1 MKSVKVL
8 VLVITVGMIFFVA
21 CSGPSRPQGRVEIP
35 QLESLETS
43 EGSAGMKV
51 TAEGYGLTHEE
62 AVRDA
67 LLKAVQEAVGFTL
80 TGRTVVSNY
89 TLLDK
94 TSFARVKGYVK
105 HYRVTMESTMQTG
118 IVEVKVEAWVSQSIE
133 EDVTEL
139 IRMMNKPRVGVLV
152 LDERGG
158 LCETAVTAVSKVLT
172 DKGFYVVA
180 PKLHDGLQLP
190 SFDDLTPAEV
200 LSLGEELDVDM
211 LIFGRVATSDLG
223 DVLGY
228 GFKSSRSSLRL
239 QAYWVGSQEL
249 VVSRSGEVGAADI
262 SQTVAREKSIQQVAE
277 TVTTV
282 FVEDLLG
289 KWLEMSG
296 SGFTVRF
303 VLTGLDYDTYQKL
316 RERLSYTQF
325 VAGVYPREYDAN
337 RGRAVFDV
345 DLVGSP
351 EWVLRSLEASLGLH
365 FEVKKMNLT
374 KVIAEVE
381 RGW

>member
-1 MKSVKVL
+1 
-8 VLVITVGMIFFVA
+8 MIYFVA
-21 CSGPSRPQGRVEIP
+21 CSGPSSSQGRVELP
-35 QLESLETS
+35 QLEGLETPES
-43 EGSAGMKV
+43 GAGMRAV
-51 TAEGYGLTHEE
+51 TEGYGLTREE

-67 LLKAVQEAVGFTL
+67 LLKAVQEALGFAL

-94 TSFARVKGYVK
+94 TSFARVKGYVR
-105 HYRVTMESTMQTG
+105 HYRVITESTMQTG
-118 IVEVKVEAWVSQSIE
+118 IVEVKVEAWVSQSVE

-139 IRMMNKPRVGVLV
+139 IRMVNKPRVGILV
-152 LDERGG
+152 LDERGE
-158 LCETAVTAVSKVLT
+158 LCETAVTTVSKVFT

-180 PKLHDGLQLP
+180 PKLHNGLRLS
-190 SFDDLTPAEV
+190 SFDDLTPAV
-200 LSLGEELDVDM
+200 ILLLGEGIDVDM

-239 QAYWVGSQEL
+239 QGYWVGSQEL
-249 VVSRSGEVGAADI
+249 VASRLGEVGAADI
-262 SQTVAREKSIQQVAE
+262 SQTVAREKSIRQVAE
-277 TVTTV
+277 TVATL
-282 FVEDLLG
+282 FIEDLLG

-303 VLTGLDYDTYQKL
+303 VLTDLDYDTYQKL
-316 RERLSYTQF
+316 REHLGYVQF
-325 VAGVYPREYDAN
+325 VAGVYPREYDSN
-337 RGRAVFDV
+337 RSMAILDV
-345 DLVGSP
+345 ELMGNP
-351 EWVLRSLEASLGLH
+351 EWVLRSLEVSLGLH
-365 FEVKKMNLT
+365 FKVKKMSLT